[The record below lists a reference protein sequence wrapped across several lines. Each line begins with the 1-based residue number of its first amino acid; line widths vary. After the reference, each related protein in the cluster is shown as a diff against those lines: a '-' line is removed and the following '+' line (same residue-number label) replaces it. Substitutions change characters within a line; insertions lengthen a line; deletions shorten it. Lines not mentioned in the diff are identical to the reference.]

1 MSTAIT
7 SAVERH
13 DHRPVATHSNT
24 VDRPTADPSVDIS
37 VDMPVDTVVD
47 ITVDIIDAIIVQHR
61 RRRFF
66 MAQRIRAINAL
77 GAYLRFDVLGWSRA
91 LPASTRDRIKAQ
103 AKAII
108 KTCAAH
114 IKRHS
119 RSDPFPDIPGVDAEE
134 IELVLLTLGAQLPFV
149 DSEERA
155 KAEMERLAQ
164 QLPVWPRVAGISGFS
179 ALGLAVIVGEA
190 GRDLAAGF
198 RSPAA
203 LWKRMGVAIINNPD
217 GSRIRQGGLSKN
229 APKAEWIRHGYDRRR
244 RSRVY
249 VIGEGLIKNNGSGK
263 YKALYDRRK
272 ALEIAKAEAKGLKV
286 VPAAQIPARRRSE
299 FMSRMQVHR
308 RAQRV
313 MEKELLKDLWI
324 AWRRVRTISDVQP
337 RPRLSA
343 ASTRSGR
350 PVLLPVALRRPVR
363 S

>member
-1 MSTAIT
+1 ML
-7 SAVERH
+7 
-13 DHRPVATHSNT
+13 ATHEEH
-24 VDRPTADPSVDIS
+24 VDRPTADPSVDI
-37 VDMPVDTVVD
+37 PVDDIPVD
-47 ITVDIIDAIIVQHR
+47 DIPVDSPVDNTVDIIDEIIVQHR
-61 RRRFF
+61 RRRFL
-66 MAQRIRAINAL
+66 MEQRKRANNAL
-77 GAYLRFDVLGWSRA
+77 GAYLRVDVLGWSRKLSA
-91 LPASTRDRIKAQ
+91 GDRDRIKAQ
-103 AKAII
+103 AKAIL
-108 KTCAAH
+108 AACERH
-114 IKRHS
+114 IRRFS
-119 RSDPFPDIPGVDAEE
+119 PSDPYPAIPDVDGEE
-134 IELVLLTLGAQLPFV
+134 IELVIDTLRQQIPMV
-149 DSEERA
+149 DREERA

-164 QLPVWPRVAGISGFS
+164 QLPVWSRVADISGFS

-229 APKAEWIRHGYDRRR
+229 APPAEWIRHGYDRRR

-272 ALEIAKAEAKGLKV
+272 ALEIAKAEARGLQV
-286 VPAAQIPARRRSE
+286 VPSAQIPERRRSE

-324 AWRRVRTISDVQP
+324 AWRRCRTIFVVEPIS
-337 RPRLSA
+337 RMSA
-343 ASTRSGR
+343 ASTRPR